1 MHGTARV
8 EGMGLINCWVVACVA
23 CLPLPVQLL
32 SLTVVCWHV
41 FAFIHTACMHVH
53 TNVFMLHIDAY
64 MYAHVHMYMYVCTC
78 VGQLASRALNNSL
91 SSDQKQGSHQMLSN
105 GVVQIQSSKEKFINY
120 SYINYAFLRPLQRKM
135 ENYRAVL
142 HHSKQACLARTL
154 QKCLVHIEVHFT
166 HTYVQGCYTYT
177 YVSTPTTP
185 HASTYLA
192 RMTAATVSVPR
203 KLRR

>member
-41 FAFIHTACMHVH
+41 FAFMHTACMHVH

-78 VGQLASRALNNSL
+78 VGQLVGLSITVSHLIKSRALTRCSAT
-91 SSDQKQGSHQMLSN
+91 
-105 GVVQIQSSKEKFINY
+105 EWCKFKD
-120 SYINYAFLRPLQRKM
+120 QRKSSLIIVTLIM
-135 ENYRAVL
+135 
-142 HHSKQACLARTL
+142 HS
-154 QKCLVHIEVHFT
+154 
-166 HTYVQGCYTYT
+166 
-177 YVSTPTTP
+177 
-185 HASTYLA
+185 
-192 RMTAATVSVPR
+192 
-203 KLRR
+203 